1 MSLSWSNQERRGGRN
16 VARIKDCGIDSCI
29 LSVATRWRE
38 SMIKQLTQNSAEPKR
53 SSKNSTE
60 PNHTSRNSAPKTMQS
75 LNRVGKTAQSPHYCP
90 HRKNSCPNPIPN
102 LDYYFNTSFVVKII
116 RPKIYSTP
124 NVCVYIAYIYTNE
137 KFWCLLCM

>member
-1 MSLSWSNQERRGGRN
+1 MSLSLSYQERRGGRN
-16 VARIKDCGIDSCI
+16 VARIKECGIDSCI
-29 LSVATRWRE
+29 LSLATRWRE
-38 SMIKQLTQNSAEPKR
+38 SMMKQLTQ
-53 SSKNSTE
+53 NSTE

-90 HRKNSCPNPIPN
+90 HRKKSCPNP
-102 LDYYFNTSFVVKII
+102 DYYFNTSFVVKII

-124 NVCVYIAYIYTNE
+124 NMCVYIAYIYTNE